1 MISEQ
6 RNRELCR
13 LNLVFFMIIR
23 IVREFHIPYWE
34 VISGRSLMYSVSFG
48 GALRRKSQKSL
59 EPQIPQISRITFL
72 TEGKEVNVFR
82 ISPDRLR
89 SGQAQVATRRDIR
102 VIRVI
107 RLIRGGSYL
116 CFSSQS
122 FWNAGSPRNG
132 SQTGSS
138 LRSAGVTG
146 VSSRIHQPL

>member
-82 ISPDRLR
+82 NSSDRLR
-89 SGQAQVATRRDIR
+89 SGQAQVATRPDIP
-102 VIRVI
+102 VI
-107 RLIRGGSYL
+107 RLIRRGSYL

>member
-13 LNLVFFMIIR
+13 LNLVFFMMIR

-48 GALRRKSQKSL
+48 VALRRKSQKSL

-82 ISPDRLR
+82 NSSDRLR
-89 SGQAQVATRRDIR
+89 SGQAQVTTRRHIR

-122 FWNAGSPRNG
+122 FWKAGSPRKG
-132 SQTGSS
+132 SQSGSS
-138 LRSAGVTG
+138 LRRAGVMG
-146 VSSRIHQPL
+146 VGP

>member
-48 GALRRKSQKSL
+48 GALRGKSQKSL
-59 EPQIPQISRITFL
+59 EPRVPQISRITFL

-89 SGQAQVATRRDIR
+89 SGQAQVATRPHIP

-107 RLIRGGSYL
+107 GGGSYL